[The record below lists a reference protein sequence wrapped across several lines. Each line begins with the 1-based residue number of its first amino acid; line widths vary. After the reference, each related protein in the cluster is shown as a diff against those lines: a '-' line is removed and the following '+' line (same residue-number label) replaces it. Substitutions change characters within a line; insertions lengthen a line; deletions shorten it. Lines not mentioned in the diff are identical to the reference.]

1 MATAAKSTELATT
14 PTAEYPALA
23 YQPQELAEILRDTVG
38 PDGLDTF
45 DLPRVTMP
53 PGGLTKW
60 EVPAPGG
67 SQTREELIGIVMHY
81 KLTRAYWPDSDT
93 VGQPPACSSHDAIVG
108 VGEPGGECR
117 TCPHAQF
124 GSDGRRGQACKMSEV
139 WFLFVEGALLPFV
152 LALPPS
158 SLRAAKSYRV
168 GELAAFGKRPS
179 DVLTA
184 VALEKKQTPEGQ
196 AYSVAK
202 PRIAE
207 LLDPQVAAG
216 VRERAEVFRPLL
228 DRVRVEVN
236 PVAAEPA
243 PARKEPDPEPQDDG
257 RFPDPDE
264 Q

>member
-1 MATAAKSTELATT
+1 MPSTDLATIET
-14 PTAEYPALA
+14 GAYPSLS

-67 SQTREELIGIVMHY
+67 SETREDLTGIIMHY
-81 KLTRAYWPDSDT
+81 KLTRAYWPDPDT
-93 VGQPPACSSHDAIVG
+93 VGQPPTCSSQDTIVG
-108 VGEPGGECR
+108 IGEPGGECH

-124 GSDGRRGQACKMSEV
+124 GSDGRRGQACKTSEV

-179 DVLTA
+179 DVLTS
-184 VALEKKQTPEGQ
+184 VTLESKLTPEGQ
-196 AYSVAK
+196 KYSVAK
-202 PRIAE
+202 PHVAQV
-207 LLDPQVAAG
+207 LDADLAAG

-228 DRVRVEVN
+228 DRVRVDIE
-236 PVAAEPA
+236 PPQAATA
-243 PARKEPDPEPQDDG
+243 DD
-257 RFPDPDE
+257 